1 MPDRT
6 QNRHTDVD
14 SALVA
19 EIAEALQQLGVRP
32 GGVLLVHS
40 SLSSLGYVPGG
51 PETVI
56 QALLKAL
63 GPGGTL
69 LMPALSYLYVTPKRP
84 LFDVR
89 TTPSNVGAIP
99 EAFRLR
105 RGTYRSIHPTHSVC
119 ALGPLTKHLLE
130 HHKED
135 DTPCGPHSPFSLL
148 PEVQGQILMLG
159 CGLRPNTSMHGIE
172 ERVVPPYLF
181 APPTTYVIT
190 DYHGVTYEKTYTPH
204 SFQGWEQRYDRVA
217 ALLSPPALRTGHV
230 LQATCHLLEAEALWE
245 RALSALQRNPL
256 AFVEP
261 LQSAT

>member
-69 LMPALSYLYVTPKRP
+69 LMPALSYLYVTPKC
-84 LFDVR
+84 V
-89 TTPSNVGAIP
+89 
-99 EAFRLR
+99 
-105 RGTYRSIHPTHSVC
+105 H
-119 ALGPLTKHLLE
+119 
-130 HHKED
+130 
-135 DTPCGPHSPFSLL
+135 
-148 PEVQGQILMLG
+148 
-159 CGLRPNTSMHGIE
+159 
-172 ERVVPPYLF
+172 
-181 APPTTYVIT
+181 
-190 DYHGVTYEKTYTPH
+190 
-204 SFQGWEQRYDRVA
+204 WDR
-217 ALLSPPALRTGHV
+217 
-230 LQATCHLLEAEALWE
+230 
-245 RALSALQRNPL
+245 
-256 AFVEP
+256 
-261 LQSAT
+261 